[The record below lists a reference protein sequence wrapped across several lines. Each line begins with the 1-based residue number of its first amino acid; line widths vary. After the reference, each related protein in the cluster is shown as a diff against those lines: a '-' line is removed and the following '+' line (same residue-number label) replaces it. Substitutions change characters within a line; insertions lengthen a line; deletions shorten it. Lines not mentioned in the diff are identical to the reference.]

1 MWHFKGWGI
10 VSGGE
15 DDNHRNLSPSRTLL
29 LLLCTL
35 LLVSFLAA
43 CGAVSTGPQAA
54 HTAKAPS
61 TPTLAPTPAVAP
73 TATPVPT
80 VGTPPPTVPP
90 TPALSASA
98 ILDVRP
104 SSMSIVGHLDCS
116 QSGTSYTCM
125 AEVLALSSNQGSLGW
140 LASTT
145 VPGNVVFHPASGVL
159 APGQHILISI
169 TVPLGDCTQGL
180 FVFRGPANTHT
191 ISWAC

>member
-1 MWHFKGWGI
+1 MWHFKGWRV
-10 VSGGE
+10 VSGSEHMYSGKLP
-15 DDNHRNLSPSRTLL
+15 LSRALL

-35 LLVSFLAA
+35 LLTSGLAA
-43 CGAVSTGPQAA
+43 CGAVSTGQQAV
-54 HTAKAPS
+54 HTAKAPPTS
-61 TPTLAPTPAVAP
+61 TLAPTPTLAP

-80 VGTPPPTVPP
+80 VAPPPTVPP

-116 QSGTSYTCM
+116 RTSTSYTCM
-125 AEVLALSSNQGSLGW
+125 AEVLALSSNLGSLGW
-140 LASTT
+140 FASTT
-145 VPGNVVFHPASGVL
+145 VPGNVVFHPARGVL
-159 APGQHILISI
+159 APGQHVLISI

-180 FVFRGPANTHT
+180 FVFHGPANTHT